1 MLETILR
8 ESLIFSK
15 EFKEEDFMEVIRLK
29 EDKKND
35 TTYDANFGE

>member
-1 MLETILR
+1 MLESILR

-15 EFKEEDFMEVIRLK
+15 EFKEEYFMELIRFK

-35 TTYDANFGE
+35 TTYDANLGE